1 MPKQGQAHDPPS
13 TAGSTRAALSAG
25 STRSQVETVSLLL
38 AGSLCLLPFLLP
50 YPQPFLAEWLAAALG
65 VAAVLTALAGH
76 GTRIAPLPSPA
87 RWLAAFALFLGAQT
101 VIGHPIYIQLPLLAA
116 LYVVY
121 AALMLWL
128 GAQLAVTAGME
139 RAAGML
145 AGCLLV
151 GALANAAAGLIQFYG
166 LPEALRDFV
175 AELHHDPLHNG
186 AYGNIGQSNLYANYL
201 ALGGTA
207 LLFLW
212 LRGSVRTAY
221 TLAAAVLLAWACA
234 LSGSRG
240 ALLYALWFALL
251 GAFAGLTQTGIEAHR
266 LKFAAYGLAGI
277 LLAAQVAVPWLNDAL
292 QLGPAN
298 QGAFERLA
306 EISSDHSEV
315 RWLLWRL
322 AWHIFA
328 NAPIAGVGIGEFAG
342 AAFSSGL
349 PPGLT
354 QFDDVVFTSPH
365 NLVLQLLAET
375 GALGAFL
382 ALGCLCTWWWQ
393 AGRRYFAASEPV
405 MWWIIAAVGIEMIH
419 SMVEFPLWNTHFLGV
434 TALLMGLATRPG
446 TNSRT
451 ASRFAY
457 AAVAGTCVALTLT
470 MAMLLRDYVRLN
482 ATSSIETPLTRAG
495 AAAAERDAA
504 VMRSLTR
511 GPLAPAAEY
520 WIILGASL
528 VRRDLSERLK
538 MSERVIRYFPSN
550 PAIVRRAVYL
560 AYDGQAAEAR
570 QLLAQAMQTFPK
582 RCSETLSILTKALA
596 ADPDAIEPLL
606 AFVSHADEE
615 SCD

>member
-1 MPKQGQAHDPPS
+1 M
-13 TAGSTRAALSAG
+13 
-25 STRSQVETVSLLL
+25 
-38 AGSLCLLPFLLP
+38 
-50 YPQPFLAEWLAAALG
+50 
-65 VAAVLTALAGH
+65 
-76 GTRIAPLPSPA
+76 
-87 RWLAAFALFLGAQT
+87 
-101 VIGHPIYIQLPLLAA
+101 
-116 LYVVY
+116 
-121 AALMLWL
+121 
-128 GAQLAVTAGME
+128 
-139 RAAGML
+139 
-145 AGCLLV
+145 
-151 GALANAAAGLIQFYG
+151 
-166 LPEALRDFV
+166 
-175 AELHHDPLHNG
+175 
-186 AYGNIGQSNLYANYL
+186 
-201 ALGGTA
+201 
-207 LLFLW
+207 
-212 LRGSVRTAY
+212 RTAY

-520 WIILGASL
+520 RIILGASL
-528 VRRDLSERLK
+528 VRAICPSGSNQRARNSILSIESRASCAERCI
-538 MSERVIRYFPSN
+538 SRRRPGSRGA
-550 PAIVRRAVYL
+550 PATRAGHANISL
-560 AYDGQAAEAR
+560 SDAAR
-570 QLLAQAMQTFPK
+570 
-582 RCSETLSILTKALA
+582 LSGILTKALA